1 MPNTRLFLKGDGTM
15 ADTFMSTAEAVQRY
29 IRDGD
34 QIALGGF
41 TVSRNPMSI
50 TREIIRQK
58 KKDLYLVVHSQ
69 GQALELLIGAGC
81 VRRIELA
88 YGGVARFAPTGY
100 RFKKAFKEK
109 TIEVEDYT
117 NYQMTLRFLAG
128 AMGLPFIATTAG
140 LGTDITRISGF
151 PKESRGKGKVPAHKL
166 KIIKDPFDDSDVV
179 ALQPLHP
186 DVTILHTQ
194 YAGED
199 GTIRIEGLSFAD
211 IEQARAAKHVLI
223 SCEKVLPTEEIRRD
237 PSKNCLPP
245 FLVDA
250 IIPTPLGAHPTAC
263 YRFYDYDPVHLNL
276 FKKAAQ
282 DDDLFRR
289 YLDEWVYPFETQ
301 GEYLEK
307 VGREDLLKIQADPV
321 RGYAPML
328 DRQ

>member
-1 MPNTRLFLKGDGTM
+1 M
-15 ADTFMSTAEAVQRY
+15 ANGKFMSTAEAVRTY
-29 IRDGD
+29 IKDGD
-34 QIALGGF
+34 QISIGGF

-50 TREIIRQK
+50 TREIIRQDR
-58 KKDLYLVVHSQ
+58 KDLYLVVHSQ

-81 VRRIELA
+81 VRRVELA

-117 NYQMTLRFLAG
+117 NYHMTLRFLAG
-128 AMGLPFIATTAG
+128 AMGLPFITTTSGLAT
-140 LGTDITRISGF
+140 DVTRISGF
-151 PKESRGKGKVPAHKL
+151 PEESRGTGKVPARKL
-166 KIIKDPFDDSDVV
+166 KIIEDPFEGGEVV
-179 ALQPLHP
+179 ALPPPHP

-211 IEQARAAKHVLI
+211 IEQARAATHVLI
-223 SCEKVLPTEEIRRD
+223 SCEEVVSTEEIRRD

-263 YRFYDYDPVHLNL
+263 YKFYDYDPVHLNL
-276 FKKAAQ
+276 FREAAR
-282 DDDLFRR
+282 DDDRFRR

-301 GEYLEK
+301 EEYLEK
-307 VGREDLLKIQADPV
+307 IGEEDLLRIKADPV
-321 RGYAPML
+321 RGYAPGL
-328 DRQ
+328 DRR

>member
-1 MPNTRLFLKGDGTM
+1 M
-15 ADTFMSTAEAVQRY
+15 AEKLMSTADAVRTY
-29 IRDGD
+29 IHNGD

-41 TVSRNPMSI
+41 TVNRNPMSI
-50 TREIIRQK
+50 TREIIRQG
-58 KKDLYLVVHSQ
+58 KKDLYLVIHSQ

-109 TIEVEDYT
+109 SIEVEDYT
-117 NYQMTLRFLAG
+117 NYHMTLRFLAG
-128 AMGLPFIATTAG
+128 AMGLPFIVTTSG
-140 LGTDITRISGF
+140 LKTDITRISGF
-151 PKESRGKGKVPAHKL
+151 RQESRGTGKVPVHKL
-166 KIIKDPFDDSDVV
+166 KIIKDPFEESEVV

-211 IEQARAAKHVLI
+211 IEQAKAARHVLI
-223 SCEKVLPTEEIRRD
+223 SCEEIVSTEDIRQD

-250 IIPTPLGAHPTAC
+250 IIPTPMGAHPTAC
-263 YRFYDYDPVHLNL
+263 YRFYDYDPVHLNM
-276 FKKAAQ
+276 FRKAAQ
-282 DDDLFRR
+282 DDDLFHR
-289 YLDEWVYPFETQ
+289 YLDEWVYPFDRQE
-301 GEYLEK
+301 GYLDK
-307 VGREDLLKIQADPV
+307 VGRDNLLRIKADPV
-321 RGYAPML
+321 RGYAPKL
-328 DRQ
+328 DRR

>member
-1 MPNTRLFLKGDGTM
+1 M
-15 ADTFMSTAEAVQRY
+15 ASKWMSTAEAVRTY
-29 IRDGD
+29 IKDGD

-41 TVSRNPMSI
+41 TVNRNPMSI
-50 TREIIRQK
+50 TREIIRQH

-81 VRRIELA
+81 VKRIELA

-117 NYQMTLRFLAG
+117 NYHMTLRFLAG
-128 AMGLPFIATTAG
+128 AMGLPFIATTSG
-140 LGTDITRISGF
+140 LETDITRISGF
-151 PKESRGKGKVPAHKL
+151 PKESRGGGKVPAHKL
-166 KIIKDPFDDSDVV
+166 KIIQDPFEHSDVV
-179 ALQPLHP
+179 ALQPLNP

-211 IEQARAAKHVLI
+211 IEQAKAAKHVLI
-223 SCEKVLPTEEIRRD
+223 SCEQVLSTEDIRRD

-245 FLVDA
+245 FLIDA
-250 IIPTPLGAHPTAC
+250 IIPTPMGAHPTAC
-263 YRFYDYDPVHLNL
+263 YQFYDYDPVHLNM
-276 FKKAAQ
+276 FKQVAQ

-289 YLDEWVYPFETQ
+289 YLDEWVYPFERQ
-301 GEYLEK
+301 EDYLDK
-307 VGREDLLKIQADPV
+307 VGQKNLLKVKADPV
-321 RGYAPML
+321 LGYAPML
-328 DRQ
+328 DRR

>member
-1 MPNTRLFLKGDGTM
+1 MTGKL
-15 ADTFMSTAEAVQRY
+15 MSTVDAVRTY
-29 IRDGD
+29 IHHGD

-41 TVSRNPMSI
+41 TVNRNPMSI
-50 TREIIRQK
+50 TREIIRQG

-100 RFKKAFKEK
+100 RFKKAFKENS
-109 TIEVEDYT
+109 IEVEDYT
-117 NYQMTLRFLAG
+117 NYHMTLRFLAG
-128 AMGLPFIATTAG
+128 AMGLPFIVTTSG
-140 LGTDITRISGF
+140 LETDITRISGF
-151 PKESRGKGKVPAHKL
+151 PKESRGTGKVPAHKL
-166 KIIKDPFDDSDVV
+166 KIITDPFENSEVV

-211 IEQARAAKHVLI
+211 IEQAKAARHVLV
-223 SCEKVLPTEEIRRD
+223 SCEQILPAEDIRQD

-250 IIPTPLGAHPTAC
+250 IIPTPMGAHPTAC
-263 YRFYDYDPVHLNL
+263 YKFYDYDPVHLNM
-276 FKKAAQ
+276 FRKAAQ

-289 YLDEWVYPFETQ
+289 YLDEWVYPFDRQES
-301 GEYLEK
+301 YLDK
-307 VGREDLLKIQADPV
+307 VGRENLLRIQADPV
-321 RGYAPML
+321 RGYAPKL
-328 DRQ
+328 DRR